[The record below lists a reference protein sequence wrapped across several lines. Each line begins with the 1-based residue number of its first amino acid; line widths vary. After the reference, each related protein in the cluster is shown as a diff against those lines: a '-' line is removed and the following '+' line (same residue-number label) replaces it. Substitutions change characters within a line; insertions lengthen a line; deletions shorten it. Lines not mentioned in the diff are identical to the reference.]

1 MNMFSSRGGLRS
13 LRAFQDLSKHTK
25 KFFTTREQ
33 FEANELISKLRSNK
47 LTRHDVED
55 IIQRK
60 KDAETELRRMAE
72 PFSAGL
78 HGQADLGPH
87 TAPHTAPHQPYASPG
102 SQPFLYH
109 PHPPQHVAAPAPPSH
124 PLAGPG
130 FDKANPIYIER
141 VGEKRI
147 LNLLIT
153 LGFWGALLGAYVYFQ
168 RRNSNLGGLM
178 DDNYSEYDEISW
190 EDEEDENEEGKEG
203 DQAPLKKKKHED
215 EPDEYERRRR
225 DWLQKIGIHTSDHF
239 ANDSSST
246 STRTKQKRV
255 TFEDVCGCHEAKT
268 DLQDLV
274 HYLKNPEKFREMGV
288 KLPKGVLLEGQP
300 GTGKTLMARALAG
313 EAKVPFLSTNGSSFD
328 QIFVGIGVMRIKN
341 LFNRAKELAP
351 CIIFIDEI
359 DAIGSTRSAGSMS
372 PHSSDSLNALL
383 VEMDGFEDNNGVIVL
398 AATNMAERLDNALV
412 RAGRFDR
419 KIKVGLP
426 DRKTRKKIVNL
437 YLKERGDE
445 TVTEQA
451 IDLLVS
457 NLAGMSGADLANI
470 VNLAG
475 IEAVKEDCTKITFS
489 HLNEAKETVA
499 MGRAHNS
506 MVVSK
511 EAKKVTAFH
520 EGGHAI
526 VGLFTQGSNPIHK
539 ATLLPRGGALGMV
552 WHGPK
557 DEHSQ
562 TKEQLLASLDVA
574 MGGRAAEEL
583 IFGLDNVTTGA
594 SSDFNQATQ
603 MASRM
608 VCQYGMSPKVGKVF
622 YRQGDVEKLSPS
634 LQDLVNDETRRLLDE
649 SFDRATAT
657 LTARR
662 GELDLLAEAL
672 LERETLTVEEMK
684 EAIGWKSE
692 LVLKPKDNFKDEVE
706 KGGNGG
712 KGNSTKAKTSFNI
725 SFTHL
730 TPPVTPNTTTT
741 APDVAL

>member
-1 MNMFSSRGGLRS
+1 MRS
-13 LRAFQDLSKHTK
+13 LRTFHNLSKHTK

-33 FEANELISKLRSNK
+33 FEANELINKLRSNK

-60 KDAETELRRMAE
+60 KDAETELRRMA
-72 PFSAGL
+72 PFSAGM

-87 TAPHTAPHQPYASPG
+87 TAHPSAHPHQPYIPPG
-102 SQPFLYH
+102 SPYH
-109 PHPPQHVAAPAPPSH
+109 THHHPPPHVTAPQGAPAPPTH
-124 PLAGPG
+124 PFAGPG
-130 FDKANPIYIER
+130 FDKATPLYIER
-141 VGEKRI
+141 VGEKRV
-147 LNLLIT
+147 LNLLMT
-153 LGFWGALLGAYVYFQ
+153 MAFWAALIGVYVYFQ

-190 EDEEDENEEGKEG
+190 EDDEDEDAEGKTG
-203 DQAPLKKKKHED
+203 DAALKNSQHD
-215 EPDEYERRRR
+215 DDPPDEYERRRR
-225 DWLQKIGIHTSDHF
+225 EWLQKIGIHTNDHYASDSDK
-239 ANDSSST
+239 N
-246 STRTKQKRV
+246 STRQKQKRV

-359 DAIGSTRSAGSMS
+359 DAIGSTRSSVSMS

-426 DRKTRKKIVNL
+426 DRKTRTKIVDL
-437 YLKERGDE
+437 YLKDRGDE

-475 IEAVKEDCTKITFS
+475 IDAVKEGCSKITFS

-511 EAKKVTAFH
+511 EAKRVTAFH

-526 VGLFTQGSNPIHK
+526 VGLFTQGANPIHK
-539 ATLLPRGGALGMV
+539 ATLLPRGNALGMV

-583 IFGLDNVTTGA
+583 IFGLENVTTGA

-622 YRQGDVEKLSPS
+622 YRHEDVEKLSPS
-634 LQDLVNDETRRLLDE
+634 LQDLINEETRRLLDE
-649 SFDRATAT
+649 GFERATAT
-657 LTARR
+657 LNARKE
-662 GELDLLAEAL
+662 ELDLLAEAL
-672 LERETLTVEEMK
+672 LERETLTVEEIK

-692 LVLKPKDNFKDEVE
+692 NVLKPKDNFKREDERSG
-706 KGGNGG
+706 KGG
-712 KGNSTKAKTSFNI
+712 KGNSPKTKTSFNI
-725 SFTHL
+725 DFTHL
-730 TPPVTPNTTTT
+730 TPKTPTT
-741 APDVAL
+741 PDVVL